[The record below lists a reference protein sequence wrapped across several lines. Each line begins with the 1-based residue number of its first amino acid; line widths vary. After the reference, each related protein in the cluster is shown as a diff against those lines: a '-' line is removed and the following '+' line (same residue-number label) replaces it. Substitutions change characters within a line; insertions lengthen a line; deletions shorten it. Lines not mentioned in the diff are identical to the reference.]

1 MMKKKMA
8 MLLALFMTVTSIEE
22 SAFAVS
28 AADFGSEPVQVTEE
42 AEPQA
47 GTEETFIESFG
58 VEEIQPEEGS
68 SEVIFGSVE
77 ESPSGGGGTKKT
89 LAQEQRLK
97 QRSRIS

>member
-77 ESPSGGGGTKKT
+77 ESPSGGGTKKT